1 MYTMSSDT
9 IEKITKLDA
18 YTNMDH
24 CVYSVLAT
32 SIKGYDVTYGNTTL
46 SVTRKTVKK
55 DTSKTTATPTAAA
68 TESGTAVNN
77 ATDSSVKN
85 IWTLMARRFQMMTRE
100 TSYRRIHLLICLSI
114 PESG

>member
-46 SVTRKTVKK
+46 SVTRKISPVK
-55 DTSKTTATPTAAA
+55 
-68 TESGTAVNN
+68 AVVPKKC
-77 ATDSSVKN
+77 SHLWKSVRHLVSRN
-85 IWTLMARRFQMMTRE
+85 I
-100 TSYRRIHLLICLSI
+100 
-114 PESG
+114 

>member
-55 DTSKTTATPTAAA
+55 GYFKD
-68 TESGTAVNN
+68 NCN
-77 ATDSSVKN
+77 TDCCGNRKRNCS
-85 IWTLMARRFQMMTRE
+85 
-100 TSYRRIHLLICLSI
+100 
-114 PESG
+114 

>member
-1 MYTMSSDT
+1 MYKSLNLLIGKKTKDSYYVCEKGSRNVYTMSSDT

-46 SVTRKTVKK
+46 SVTRKTVKRILQRQLQHRLLRQPK
-55 DTSKTTATPTAAA
+55 A
-68 TESGTAVNN
+68 ELQLIMQRIAV
-77 ATDSSVKN
+77 
-85 IWTLMARRFQMMTRE
+85 
-100 TSYRRIHLLICLSI
+100 
-114 PESG
+114 